1 MGRYRDFIEIT
12 ETEYRKIINEGI
24 FNIRTIY
31 RGNRYAN
38 ITRIYNIPND
48 RQANRSDLLFYLY
61 TSSKN
66 PNITEY
72 YINPKYFNIISN
84 KENKYA

>member
-12 ETEYRKIINEGI
+12 KNEYLKIITEGI

-38 ITRIYNIPND
+38 ITRIYNIPKD
-48 RQANRSDLLFYLY
+48 RDANRNDLLFYLY

-66 PNITEY
+66 PNVTEY
-72 YINPKYFNIISN
+72 YINPKYLNIISIKRN
-84 KENKYA
+84 